1 FALARMS
8 SPRLGVGVGL
18 RRGGTA
24 PRADRMSRGA
34 RSRRRR
40 NLPGARTHLR
50 AGRTRKHLRCL
61 SGEGP
66 DLLRGCLRSH
76 LRRLPG
82 WLELVDANTHE
93 VFDERRSGVFVTL
106 SPGDRFV
113 YVGLDGL
120 LPEKKGVIGV
130 VPLLGADVDPAEPVR
145 LRLRFEEKVG
155 GSFAPLAPRT
165 FYDLHGVDLADPT
178 AWESQP
184 VVTASDGTVWMGP
197 A

>member
-82 WLELVDANTHE
+82 WLELVDANTLE
-93 VFDERRSGVFVTL
+93 VFDERWSGVFDTL

-113 YVGLDGL
+113 FVDRKSTRLNSSHVKISYAVFCL
-120 LPEKKGVIGV
+120 KKKTIN
-130 VPLLGADVDPAEPVR
+130 R
-145 LRLRFEEKVG
+145 
-155 GSFAPLAPRT
+155 
-165 FYDLHGVDLADPT
+165 H
-178 AWESQP
+178 
-184 VVTASDGTVWMGP
+184 AS
-197 A
+197 